1 MLWVLLFIAGLV
13 LLLAGVVPLILR
25 GPRLVNSV
33 FTSLGLL
40 AVIVGAGGAIVKPRL
55 PGFDI
60 AALPAPQPIV
70 TEPIAVDPQP
80 AEPAEAE
87 PAPTPPPA
95 AETPPAADPAASKD
109 ESQLAPN
116 KLPAPVSVTTTT
128 VVGTETDPLAA
139 APPAGAPQPAA
150 PGATSAV
157 PAPEAPPEVPAP
169 PPAPPQPSEAEKLAA
184 LADKQTRDET
194 AFIKA
199 VGDARAEYE
208 KADYDAR
215 VALQSSRA
223 AAICAG
229 VKKPEVNGWV
239 GAIKEVERDPGGRT
253 ILSVA
258 LPDGTLV
265 KTWNNAMSDIEDK
278 TLILAGTPLAAAVGK
293 LAQGDAIRFSGTFF
307 SDEPD
312 CYRSSRLSLDQSM
325 TEPSFLFRFTALEK
339 L

>member
-13 LLLAGVVPLILR
+13 LLLAGVMPLILR

-40 AVIVGAGGAIVKPRL
+40 AVIVGGGGAILKPRL

-60 AALPAPQPIV
+60 AALPSPQPIV

-80 AEPAEAE
+80 AETAFPD
-87 PAPTPPPA
+87 PAPVAPPA
-95 AETPPAADPAASKD
+95 AQPAADPAASKD

-116 KLPAPVSVTTTT
+116 KMPAPVSVTTTT

-139 APPAGAPQPAA
+139 TPPAGAQQPAS
-150 PGATSAV
+150 PDATAAV
-157 PAPEAPPEVPAP
+157 PAPQPAPEVPAP

-184 LADKQTRDET
+184 LADKQSRDET

-199 VGDARAEYE
+199 VGDARTAYE
-208 KADYDAR
+208 KAGDDDR

-223 AAICAG
+223 AAICAA

-239 GAIKEVERDPGGRT
+239 GAIREVERDPGGRT

-293 LAQGDAIRFSGTFF
+293 LAKGDAIRFSGTFF
-307 SDEPD
+307 ADEPD

-325 TEPSFLFRFTALEK
+325 TEPSFLFRFTSLEK